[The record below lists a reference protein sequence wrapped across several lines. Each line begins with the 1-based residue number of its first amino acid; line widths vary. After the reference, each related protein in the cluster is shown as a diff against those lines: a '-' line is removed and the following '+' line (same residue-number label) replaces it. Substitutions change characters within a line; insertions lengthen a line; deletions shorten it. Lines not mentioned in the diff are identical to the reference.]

1 MEHGEVQPI
10 EMEMGRSCHRY
21 DVQCS
26 QHNVQLP
33 HQVTRILVFDKIG
46 DRRCKN
52 KQSIGHLNQYI
63 QCLVWWPRLQCRG
76 SAHTDK
82 PVLKIDPD
90 VVL

>member
-46 DRRCKN
+46 DRHCKIN
-52 KQSIGHLNQYI
+52 SPLDISTNISSASSGGQDFNVGGLHI
-63 QCLVWWPRLQCRG
+63 QISLCSR
-76 SAHTDK
+76 
-82 PVLKIDPD
+82 
-90 VVL
+90 